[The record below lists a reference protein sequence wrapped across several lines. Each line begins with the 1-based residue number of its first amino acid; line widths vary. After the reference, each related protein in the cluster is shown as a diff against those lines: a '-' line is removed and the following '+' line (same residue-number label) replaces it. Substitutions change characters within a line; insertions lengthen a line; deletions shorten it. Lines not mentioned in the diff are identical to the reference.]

1 MTASVLD
8 RILESLRAA
17 ANISRTYQ
25 ARPAAV
31 LWTDHDGQ
39 WRGVAARLR
48 GLLPE
53 LLTLGDFAPE
63 ERRGPAI
70 WIKCMLARTLDE
82 ADWPAGAVPIIYLP
96 GVSRADLRAIET
108 CPRELQPLAE
118 LQYRGLFWS
127 QLNGRDWTVNA
138 FLASSRGG
146 LALDVAADQATQRAL
161 LRALDLLLDTPL
173 EDLRGR
179 RLEATDFDA
188 LLSTDPVRDLLTWM
202 NDPEGSVAAWQGAR
216 WDAFRSRCQADWKL
230 DPEADGVLV
239 AAERISAGR
248 PEWALVWE
256 RYRVGWRAFPQ
267 VIERLKLASP
277 PPPRDLFTDLS
288 RYPRVNAEAEDR
300 LRSGLA
306 ALVGLEASEAASKL
320 MALEQAHGPRRQW
333 LWAEMGQAPLALAL
347 EPLTRLAAL
356 AARPFGGLRLEDMAG
371 AYRDEFWRVDAAA
384 REALAQVRTQAD
396 TQALSAALGAL
407 YVPWLDEANRRFQ
420 DLVRQDGY
428 PGARVVKEPNGAYQG
443 GGECWLFVDGLRYD
457 VAQDLAALLKNQG
470 LEVSVASAWA
480 TVPSVTASGKVA
492 CSPVAHLAQ
501 GRDADQDFVPSHG
514 TLDKPLNTAVLRK
527 ALKDAGWQV
536 LGGGEPGDPAGRGWM
551 ETGDLDHYGH
561 EHGLRLAREV
571 PVILDALVEQVRVL
585 IDAGWQRIRIVTDHG
600 WLLVPGGLPKTE
612 LAKFLTATRWGRCAA
627 LTATAQP
634 TELTLTWS
642 WSPAVRIATAP
653 GIASF
658 IAGKVYDHGGL
669 SLQESLIPV
678 VTVTRPAGIADQV
691 VVAVEEIRWTG
702 LRCRV
707 TVAGAGAGYTA
718 DLRQKANDPR
728 TSQAG
733 GGKPLKDGKA
743 SLVIED
749 DTLEG
754 EAISLVILNEMGQA
768 VARVATVIGGA

>member
-1 MTASVLD
+1 MRRRFPSCPAAASSQNPCCRQTTSTASIPALQSSED
-8 RILESLRAA
+8 SEAQCIAA
-17 ANISRTYQ
+17 H
-25 ARPAAV
+25 
-31 LWTDHDGQ
+31 WTDHEGQ

-53 LLTLGDFAPE
+53 LLTRGDFAPE

-82 ADWPAGAVPIIYLP
+82 ADWLAGAVPILYLP

-161 LRALDLLLDTPL
+161 LRALDLLLDIPL

-188 LLSTDPVRDLLTWM
+188 LLSADPVRDLLTWM
-202 NDPEGSVAAWQGAR
+202 NDSEGTVAAWQGAR

-230 DPEADGVLV
+230 GPEADGVLV

-277 PPPRDLFTDLS
+277 PRRDLFTDLS

-306 ALVGLEASEAASKL
+306 ALAGLEASEAAAKL

-347 EPLTRLAAL
+347 EPLTRLPAL
-356 AARPFGGLRLEDMAG
+356 AARPLGGLRLEDMVD
-371 AYRDEFWRVDAAA
+371 AYRDEFWGVDAAA
-384 REALAQVRTQAD
+384 REALARVRSQAD

-407 YVPWLDEANRRFQ
+407 YVSWLDEANRRFQ

-428 PGARVVKEPNGAYQG
+428 PGARVVREADGAYQG

-457 VAQDLAALLKNQG
+457 VAQDLAAM
-470 LEVSVASAWA
+470 
-480 TVPSVTASGKVA
+480 
-492 CSPVAHLAQ
+492 
-501 GRDADQDFVPSHG
+501 
-514 TLDKPLNTAVLRK
+514 LNTS
-527 ALKDAGWQV
+527 GW
-536 LGGGEPGDPAGRGWM
+536 
-551 ETGDLDHYGH
+551 
-561 EHGLRLAREV
+561 
-571 PVILDALVEQVRVL
+571 
-585 IDAGWQRIRIVTDHG
+585 
-600 WLLVPGGLPKTE
+600 
-612 LAKFLTATRWGRCAA
+612 
-627 LTATAQP
+627 
-634 TELTLTWS
+634 
-642 WSPAVRIATAP
+642 
-653 GIASF
+653 
-658 IAGKVYDHGGL
+658 
-669 SLQESLIPV
+669 
-678 VTVTRPAGIADQV
+678 
-691 VVAVEEIRWTG
+691 
-702 LRCRV
+702 
-707 TVAGAGAGYTA
+707 
-718 DLRQKANDPR
+718 
-728 TSQAG
+728 
-733 GGKPLKDGKA
+733 
-743 SLVIED
+743 
-749 DTLEG
+749 
-754 EAISLVILNEMGQA
+754 
-768 VARVATVIGGA
+768 